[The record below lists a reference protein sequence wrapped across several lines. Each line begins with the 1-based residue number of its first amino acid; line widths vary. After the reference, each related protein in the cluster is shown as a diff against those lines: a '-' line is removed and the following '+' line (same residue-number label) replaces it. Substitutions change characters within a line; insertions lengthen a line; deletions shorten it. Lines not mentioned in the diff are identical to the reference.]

1 VDERVGAFSS
11 EVGTGSRKENASEQK
26 PGAPSVPIS
35 SQPKGLYRRY
45 SGNPNSAR
53 WNDFEMWQGQILPGE
68 QSMGAIDVVF
78 QAIALRPIAV
88 AVTAARSCPTDRAR
102 CSLSSDVARFR
113 EIHFDGREVIFRCP
127 VRSLVLDHG

>member
-1 VDERVGAFSS
+1 MAPRNCVVRTTGRFQEKPGVPSILISS
-11 EVGTGSRKENASEQK
+11 E
-26 PGAPSVPIS
+26 
-35 SQPKGLYRRY
+35 PKGLYRRY
-45 SGNPNSAR
+45 SRNPNSAR

-68 QSMGAIDVVF
+68 QSMGAIDVIF

-88 AVTAARSCPTDRAR
+88 AVTRCSPSSEVARS
-102 CSLSSDVARFR
+102 R